1 MAMSV
6 RALSREHRSAVPR
19 ASLNRAERM
28 LVEPADPS
36 VIRTCTR
43 CGERVPFTV
52 ELRGSWAECSACG
65 HLA

>member
-6 RALSREHRSAVPR
+6 RTLSREHRSAVPR
-19 ASLNRAERM
+19 ASTNRDPRM
-28 LVEPADPS
+28 LVDAADPS
-36 VIRTCTR
+36 SVRTCTR